1 MESSSASKTRARV
14 LEAELLSKE
23 DAALGLRFEAEQAS
37 ARADRLQRRL
47 DELFGGRGLEKE
59 KAPLSGRDAASRR
72 AQELEDVVD
81 ALKKVVEKQQTELS
95 TLRARL
101 ASAARSADAAKAAKQ
116 LKQTVS
122 ALEAELA
129 ELRASEEEAT
139 ALRRKCVDLERRLA
153 AASRGRDDAATASVL
168 ARAQA
173 EAAEA
178 ALRLAETRD
187 ALAASEAALDAARAD
202 AARARALGS
211 GPGGSSDELN
221 ERLRLENADL
231 RAELDALDPAFFDEV
246 MEMKRA
252 YGAQTET
259 LARYEATLRRYA
271 ARLGESFEPEPKR

>member
-1 MESSSASKTRARV
+1 MCGDRA
-14 LEAELLSKE
+14 
-23 DAALGLRFEAEQAS
+23 
-37 ARADRLQRRL
+37 
-47 DELFGGRGLEKE
+47 GGRAG
-59 KAPLSGRDAASRR
+59 
-72 AQELEDVVD
+72 
-81 ALKKVVEKQQTELS
+81 
-95 TLRARL
+95 
-101 ASAARSADAAKAAKQ
+101 AARG
-116 LKQTVS
+116 
-122 ALEAELA
+122 
-129 ELRASEEEAT
+129 R
-139 ALRRKCVDLERRLA
+139 A
-153 AASRGRDDAATASVL
+153 AAATKSVL

-173 EAAEA
+173 EASEA

-202 AARARALGS
+202 AARARALGP

-271 ARLGESFEPEPKR
+271 AQLGESFEPEPKR